1 MTAFPFQE
9 YLSKIETDY
18 RRGIATEHTYRSAL
32 EALIEALAP
41 GVEASN
47 DPRHIACGAPDF
59 VVERRKIPLGY
70 VETKDVGVDL
80 DKIEKTDQLK
90 RYFKALNNLILTDY
104 LEFRWYVRG
113 ELRLK
118 ARIADAGGATGRSPL
133 RTNPEG
139 ILLAEQMFTQFFQT
153 ETPTVTSAKELATR
167 LAEQTHLIRDLIVNA
182 LTPDPFAKH
191 PSGAPN
197 NGRGEQSPLA
207 RQYKTFCDY
216 LLPALRP
223 EEFADLYAQ
232 TMAYGLFAA
241 KLSAPEN
248 APFSRAAAYQYLSAN
263 KFLRRLFL
271 DVGEELDG
279 TLIAPFLDDIAAL
292 LAHADLAQIQT
303 DLFKRTRSED
313 PVVHFYE
320 TFLSVYDPKL
330 RASRGVYYTPE
341 PVVQFIVHSVDWLLK
356 NRFGRTWGLAD
367 QNVKILDPA
376 TGTATFLYYV
386 IQSIHEEVTRRGQ
399 AGTWPEK
406 SKELLRRVFGFEL
419 LMAPYVVSHL
429 KLGLLMQGL
438 GAPLSPNERLQVY
451 LTNTLE
457 EGTTRAETL
466 EGLGYYIAEEAS
478 QAAHI
483 KKQEDIMVVLGNPPY
498 SGHSANASVDAQ
510 GKPNFIGKLLREYY
524 FVDGAPL
531 GERNPKWLQDDYV
544 KFIRFGE
551 WRIDKTGHGIL
562 AFITNHG
569 YLDNPTFRGM
579 RQHLMNT
586 FDEIY
591 VLDLHGNSKKK
602 ERTPEGGKDE
612 NVFDIQQ
619 GVAILL
625 AIKNPSRPSDTLPK
639 SAAKIME
646 ANKTTDADLGRAGE
660 GSVFHA
666 SLWGLRDEKYAF
678 LQASDVAQV
687 EWTELQ
693 PAAPSYLFVT
703 QDKELLPEYQK
714 CWSVTDI
721 FQVYASTVTT
731 ARNDFS
737 MWYETDTLIKR
748 INDLR
753 NPANND
759 QLIRDKYGLKDVSY
773 WKLSDA
779 RKELREIKDVESY
792 VRPYCYRP
800 FDFRF
805 VYYHEAVCERL
816 RLEVMQHMER
826 ENLAFLTH
834 RPQSPKEF
842 TFAYCTNM
850 IGDQCVAANKTEGGG
865 NSFQF
870 PLYLYT
876 TPEETAGTL
885 FAQSETTR
893 KANLNP
899 AFIKAMEEK
908 LGMKFSPTR
917 PSDTLP
923 KSAARIM
930 DANKTAEADLGRV
943 GEGLFTPE
951 DIFHY
956 AYAVFHSPTY
966 RTRYAEFLKI
976 DFPRLPLTSNKK
988 LFAKLAAKG
997 AELVALHLLRSGK
1010 VDDFITSY
1018 PAAGNNMVE
1027 KVQYASGKVWI
1038 NAGQYFGGV
1047 PEEVWEFKIGGYQV
1061 CEKWLKDRKG
1071 RILSGEDITHYQRV
1085 VVALKETI
1093 RLMREIDKTIP
1104 KWPLE

>member
-1 MTAFPFQE
+1 MVTSSRIPTRVSCYIVPLSGIIFFINASRSKGLSMTELLFQE
-9 YLSKIETDY
+9 YLSKIEADY
-18 RRGIATEHTYRSAL
+18 RRGIATEHTYRSAI
-32 EALIEALAP
+32 ETLIESLAP
-41 GVEASN
+41 GVDASN
-47 DPRHIACGAPDF
+47 DPRHIDCGAPDF

-90 RYFKALNNLILTDY
+90 RYFKALTNFILTDY
-104 LEFRWYVRG
+104 LEFRWYVNGTHRVT
-113 ELRLK
+113 
-118 ARIADAGGATGRSPL
+118 ARIAIPDSKGRL
-133 RTNPEG
+133 AANPEG
-139 ILLAEQMFTQFFQT
+139 IALAGQMFTQFFQT

-167 LAEQTHLIRDLIVNA
+167 LAEQTHLIRDLIINA
-182 LTPDPFAKH
+182 LKAEDDA
-191 PSGAPN
+191 SQAA
-197 NGRGEQSPLA
+197 LA

-248 APFSRAAAYQYLSAN
+248 APFNRAAAYQYLTAN

-292 LAHADLAQIQT
+292 LAHADFASILS
-303 DLFKRTRSED
+303 DFGKRTRTED

-320 TFLSVYDPKL
+320 TFLSIYDPKL
-330 RASRGVYYTPE
+330 RQSRGVYYTPE

-356 NRFGRTWGLAD
+356 NRFSRAWGLAD
-367 QNVKILDPA
+367 PNVKILDPA

-386 IQSIHEEVTRRGQ
+386 IQSIHAEVTRRGQ
-399 AGTWPEK
+399 AGVWPEK

-438 GAPLSPNERLQVY
+438 DAPLAPNERLQVY

-457 EGTTRAETL
+457 EGMTRSEML
-466 EGLGYYIAEEAS
+466 ESLGFYIAEEAS
-478 QAAHI
+478 QAARV

-510 GKPNFIGKLLREYY
+510 GNPNFIGKLLREYY

-579 RQHLMNT
+579 RQHLMQT

-602 ERTPEGGKDE
+602 ERTPNGGKDE

-625 AIKNPSRPSDTLPK
+625 AIKRQTSEVS
-639 SAAKIME
+639 
-646 ANKTTDADLGRAGE
+646 KTSE
-660 GSVFHA
+660 VYHA
-666 SLWGLRDEKYAF
+666 SLWGLREEKYAF
-678 LQASDVAQV
+678 LQGSDVAQV

-693 PAAPSYLFVT
+693 PAAPSYLFIT

-714 CWSVTDI
+714 CWPVTDI

-737 MWYETDTLIKR
+737 MWYEPDTLIKR

-773 WKLSDA
+773 WNLSDA

-816 RLEVMQHMER
+816 RLEVMRQMER
-826 ENLAFLTH
+826 KNLAFLTH

-876 TPEETAGTL
+876 TPEETDGTL
-885 FAQSETTR
+885 FAQSEVTR
-893 KANLNP
+893 TPNLNSK
-899 AFIKAMEEK
+899 FIAALEEK
-908 LGMKFSPTR
+908 LGLTFVPDGRGDIYVAPTK
-917 PSDTLP
+917 PT
-923 KSAARIM
+923 
-930 DANKTAEADLGRV
+930 TFG
-943 GEGLFTPE
+943 PE
-951 DIFHY
+951 DVFNY

-966 RTRYAEFLKI
+966 RQRYAEFLKI
-976 DFPRLPLTSNKK
+976 DFPRLPLTSDKK

-997 AELVALHLLRSGK
+997 EELVALHLLKSPK

-1018 PAAGNNMVE
+1018 PVAGSNAVE
-1027 KVQYASGKVWI
+1027 KVQYANGKVWI
-1038 NAGQYFGGV
+1038 NNEQYFGGV
-1047 PEEVWEFKIGGYQV
+1047 PEEVWEFKVGGYQV

-1071 RILSGEDITHYQRV
+1071 CTLSGDDIRHYQRV
-1085 VVALKETI
+1085 VVAQKETI
-1093 RLMREIDKTIP
+1093 RLMKEIDKVIP
-1104 KWPLE
+1104 HWPIT

>member
-1 MTAFPFQE
+1 MTASAFQE
-9 YLSKIETDY
+9 YLSKIEADY

-32 EALIEALAP
+32 ETLIETLAP
-41 GVEASN
+41 GVDASN

-70 VETKDVGVDL
+70 VETKDVGADL

-118 ARIADAGGATGRSPL
+118 ARIAHVGADLRVRPDLRLRPDEQGIALAG
-133 RTNPEG
+133 
-139 ILLAEQMFTQFFQT
+139 QMFAQFFQT
-153 ETPTVTSAKELATR
+153 ETPTVTSAKELASR
-167 LAEQTHLIRDLIVNA
+167 MAEQTHLIRDLIIKS
-182 LTPDPFAKH
+182 LTPDP
-191 PSGAPN
+191 SPN

-216 LLPALRP
+216 LLPALKP

-248 APFSRAAAYQYLSAN
+248 APFNRAAAYQYLTAN

-341 PVVQFIVHSVDWLLK
+341 PVVQFIVHSVDWILK

-386 IQSIHEEVTRRGQ
+386 IQAIHEEVTRRGQ
-399 AGTWPEK
+399 AGTWSEK

-457 EGTTRAETL
+457 EGTTRAETI

-478 QAAHI
+478 QAAHV

-498 SGHSANASVDAQ
+498 SGLSANSSVGVD
-510 GKPNFIGKLLREYY
+510 GKPNFIGRLLNEYY
-524 FVDGAPL
+524 LVDGRPL
-531 GERNPKWLQDDYV
+531 GEKKLWLQDDYV

-579 RQHLMNT
+579 RQHLMQT

-625 AIKNPSRPSDTLPK
+625 AIKNPVGAGLVPAQAGRPQGSPLP
-639 SAAKIME
+639 A
-646 ANKTTDADLGRAGE
+646 T
-660 GSVFHA
+660 VHHA
-666 SLWGLRDEKYAF
+666 SLWGLRAEKYAF

-687 EWTELQ
+687 AWTELQ
-693 PAAPSYLFVT
+693 PSEPYYFYIPQNQANREEYEKGWQITEIMPVNVT
-703 QDKELLPEYQK
+703 GI
-714 CWSVTDI
+714 V
-721 FQVYASTVTT
+721 T
-731 ARNDFS
+731 ARDGFVLDFES
-737 MWYETDTLIKR
+737 QPLIERMKVFVDESFTDEDIKR
-748 INDLR
+748 RFELQENYAWR
-753 NPANND
+753 
-759 QLIRDKYGLKDVSY
+759 V
-773 WKLSDA
+773 SDA
-779 RKELREIKDVESY
+779 RKQLRKELTASPSHQYKIKEFL
-792 VRPYCYRP
+792 YRP
-800 FDFRF
+800 FDQRKI
-805 VYYHEAVCERL
+805 YYHPSVVWRT
-816 RLEVMQHMER
+816 RSNVM
-826 ENLAFLTH
+826 
-834 RPQSPKEF
+834 P
-842 TFAYCTNM
+842 NM
-850 IGDQCVAANKTEGGG
+850 IAGKNLGLITTRQTRDAWGAFVTENICGHKAYAAYDI
-865 NSFQF
+865 NSLF

-885 FAQSETTR
+885 FAQSEVTR
-893 KANLNP
+893 KANLAP
-899 AFIKAMEEK
+899 AFVKAMEEK
-908 LGMKFSPTR
+908 LGMKFVEAG
-917 PSDTLP
+917 SDVTVT
-923 KSAARIM
+923 SQVTVTSR
-930 DANKTAEADLGRV
+930 T
-943 GEGLFTPE
+943 FTPE
-951 DIFHY
+951 DVFHY

-966 RTRYAEFLKI
+966 RSRYAEFLKI
-976 DFPRLPLTSNKK
+976 DFPRLPLTSDKK
-988 LFAKLAAKG
+988 LFAKLVAKG
-997 AELVALHLLRSGK
+997 AELVSLHLLKSPK
-1010 VDDFITSY
+1010 MDDFITSY
-1018 PAAGNNMVE
+1018 PAAGNNVVE
-1027 KVQYASGKVWI
+1027 KVVFTSDPKGLQRPLGSHGRVWI
-1038 NAGQYFGGV
+1038 NAAQYFGGV
-1047 PEEVWEFKIGGYQV
+1047 PEAVWEFKVGGYQV

-1071 RILSGEDITHYQRV
+1071 RTLSGEDITHYQRV

-1093 RLMREIDKTIP
+1093 RLMKEIDKTIP